1 MLSLSKIQ
9 GSGNCKGPGA
19 ELRLDPG
26 ALRRFSPPVLREQL
40 KSKIHR
46 AVVSEAD
53 VDYEGSIEIPGD
65 LMDAVDLW
73 DGEKVLVT
81 SATSGNRLETYAQRG
96 RDGTGRIIMNGGA
109 ALLIKKGERITIM
122 AFVHSSEPVLA
133 CKVVMNER
141 NEIDRRT

>member
-1 MLSLSKIQ
+1 MILPNLREC
-9 GSGNCKGPGA
+9 GNCKGREG
-19 ELRLDPG
+19 ELRLDPR
-26 ALRRFSPPVLREQL
+26 AQRRFSPPVLREQL

-81 SATSGNRLETYAQRG
+81 SATSGHRLETYAQRG
-96 RDGTGRIIMNGGA
+96 PEGTGRIIMNGGA
-109 ALLIKKGERITIM
+109 ALLIKQGERITIM
-122 AFVHSSEPVLA
+122 AFVLSAERVLP
-133 CKVVMNER
+133 CKVLMNEH
-141 NEIDRRT
+141 NEVTRRI

>member
-1 MLSLSKIQ
+1 M
-9 GSGNCKGPGA
+9 
-19 ELRLDPG
+19 
-26 ALRRFSPPVLREQL
+26 LREQL

-96 RDGTGRIIMNGGA
+96 PEGTGRIIMNGGA

-122 AFVHSSEPVLA
+122 AFVLSAEPVLP
-133 CKVVMNER
+133 CKVLMNQR
-141 NEIDRRT
+141 NEITRRT